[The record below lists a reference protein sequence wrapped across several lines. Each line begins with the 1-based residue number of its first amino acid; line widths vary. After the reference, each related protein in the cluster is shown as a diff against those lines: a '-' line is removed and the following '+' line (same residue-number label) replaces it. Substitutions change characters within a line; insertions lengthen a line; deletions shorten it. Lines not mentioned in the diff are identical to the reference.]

1 MKERPDIRSP
11 RPSAYI
17 RPHKYLLIVAEADDD
32 TISQIVELLRQQ
44 NEPPEP
50 LKQ

>member
-1 MKERPDIRSP
+1 MKERPAIRSP
-11 RPSAYI
+11 RNTIPQ

>member
-1 MKERPDIRSP
+1 MKERPAIRSP
-11 RPSAYI
+11 RNTAPQ
-17 RPHKYLLIVAEADDD
+17 RPRKLIIIAEADDD

>member
-44 NEPPEP
+44 NEPPEH